1 MRKISSSVYCIS
13 SLALAGM
20 LLISCAGPPERI
32 TPEWSTTLPENWD
45 SPVVVLN
52 QVRSRWLST
61 FNDPQL
67 ESLVAEAI
75 VNNPDLQ
82 ASAARIDQALAEAR
96 QAGVSLIPQVD
107 ASTSGSRNQTINRA
121 GSFGGGGFDDFDNF
135 FVSRNNSLGVS
146 LDLSWE
152 LDVWG
157 RVRKGQSAAIADSQ
171 AAAYDFQSAR
181 LSLAA
186 QVARAWFGAQEQYL
200 QHQLALETFE
210 SFTRTAEITQNRFE
224 RGLQSATD
232 VHLAKSSAASAHAS
246 LDDTKLTYH
255 QTVRSLEILLGRYPS
270 RELEISTD
278 LSAVPPP
285 IPAGIPSDLILRRPD
300 LLAAE
305 RRLAAS
311 DKRVSQA
318 RAAFLPR
325 FALTASGGTS
335 SDALRDLV
343 DPKHFVW
350 NFLINLTQPLIDGG
364 SRRADL
370 ARNKATVLE
379 AAENYRGT
387 ALTAFKEVEDALDA
401 EGLLESREAALLD
414 ATEQGRMAYERAES
428 EYRQGLTNIITV
440 LDAQRR
446 YLDSRRSYLTV
457 KRIRL
462 DNRINL
468 HLALGG
474 DFLFADEIAETSGN
488 NATTEP
494 QS

>member
-1 MRKISSSVYCIS
+1 MKNSLPQ
-13 SLALAGM
+13 LALISITMACV
-20 LLISCAGPPERI
+20 LLTSCAGPPKRV
-32 TPEWSTTLPENWD
+32 TPEWTTALPGNWS
-45 SPVVVLN
+45 SPVVVLE
-52 QVRSRWLST
+52 QAHSGWLTT

-67 ESLVAEAI
+67 EALVAEAI
-75 VNNPDLQ
+75 LNNPDIK

-96 QAGVSLIPQVD
+96 KAGVALMPQID
-107 ASTSGSRNQTINRA
+107 ASANGSRNQTINRA

-135 FVSRNNSLGVS
+135 FVTRNNSLGIS
-146 LDLSWE
+146 LDLTWE

-157 RVRKGQSAAIADSQ
+157 RVKKGQSAAIADSQ
-171 AAAYDFQSAR
+171 AATYEFQSAR
-181 LSLAA
+181 LSLAS
-186 QVARAWFGAQEQYL
+186 QVAKAWFSAQEQYL

-210 SFTRTAEITQNRFE
+210 SFTRTAEITQSRFE

-232 VHLAKSSAASAHAS
+232 VHLSKSSAASARAS
-246 LDDTKLTYH
+246 LDNTKLTYH
-255 QTVRSLEILLGRYPS
+255 QAVRSLEILLGRYPS
-270 RELEISTD
+270 QELEISTD
-278 LSAVPPP
+278 LNAVPPP
-285 IPAGIPSDLILRRPD
+285 VPAGVPSDLILRRPD

-350 NFLINLTQPLIDGG
+350 NFLVNLTQPLIDGG

-370 ARNKATVLE
+370 DRNKAAVLE

-414 ATEQGRMAYERAES
+414 AAEQGRMAYERAES
-428 EYRQGLTNIITV
+428 EYRQGLTGIITV

-474 DFLFADEIAETSGN
+474 DFKPTQNTIENSDPIAQ
-488 NATTEP
+488 TEP
-494 QS
+494 TL